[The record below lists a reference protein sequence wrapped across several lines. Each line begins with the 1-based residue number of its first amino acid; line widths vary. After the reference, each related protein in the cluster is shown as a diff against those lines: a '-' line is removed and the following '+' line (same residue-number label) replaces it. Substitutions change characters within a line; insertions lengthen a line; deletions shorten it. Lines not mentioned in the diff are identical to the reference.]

1 MVIKAQPGQE
11 LTLPVKG
18 KLILQ
23 KGSRQPGQRRPVSTK
38 TVSNI
43 TLNFPAYAEIP
54 ATSGPTGSGGS
65 RGVIVVRCKPTSET
79 GQQVM
84 TSASLV
90 PGQLPERHILPGL
103 VRHRSIH
110 TVLPVHIGAE
120 PEQHQILYRHMIIDT
135 DQKSVW

>member
-43 TLNFPAYAEIP
+43 TLNFPASAEIP

-79 GQQVM
+79 GQPVLK
-84 TSASLV
+84 SESLV
-90 PGQLPERHILPGL
+90 RSEERRVGEGG
-103 VRHRSIH
+103 VG
-110 TVLPVHIGAE
+110 T
-120 PEQHQILYRHMIIDT
+120 YRYRW
-135 DQKSVW
+135 SPYY